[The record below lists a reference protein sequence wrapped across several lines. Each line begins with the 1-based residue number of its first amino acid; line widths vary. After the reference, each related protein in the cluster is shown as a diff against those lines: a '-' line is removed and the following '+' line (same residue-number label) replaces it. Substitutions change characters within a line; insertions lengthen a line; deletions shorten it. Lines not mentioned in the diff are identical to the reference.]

1 MRQRKKPTSYPI
13 FLWIAI
19 LLLLYLCYIQIN
31 RSEVGDT
38 HFAEI
43 LCIDEKDGEYT
54 ITALYDNAASKNN
67 DGLQMI
73 DGTGASV
80 YTAYTDM
87 SRKNTKDIS
96 LDHTAYFLFGQNA
109 ALTGLDKCL
118 DFISREPDMKTNA
131 NVFIMKSID
140 TNKLFKDAMEDNFA
154 PSETLYSISQR
165 QSNNQKKP
173 MNTLLHVLNDKEHT
187 YNNLLIPYVVYEDKN
202 MYLEGYAA
210 FKEQKLVRFLDY
222 DLSRSIDLYRN
233 NLRTFPLQLNANLSV
248 ELQNI
253 EVKPVISVSN
263 DFLSIE
269 LNVKAESTLKEATEP
284 VTAFEQDT
292 LARLNA
298 LERYQLMN
306 NLVDIL
312 LVMKEDQLDLLNIGS
327 TLEHKIT
334 PEQMEKNWAAY
345 LDNMDVS
352 LSVDSATV
360 KTYTIETN

>member
-1 MRQRKKPTSYPI
+1 MRQRKKRTSYTI

-19 LLLLYLCYIQIN
+19 LLLIYLCYIQIN

-43 LCIDEKDGEYT
+43 LCIDEKDGTYT
-54 ITALYDNAASKNN
+54 ITALYENAASKNN

-73 DGTGASV
+73 DGTGDSV

-96 LDHTAYFLFGQNA
+96 LDHTAYFILGQTA
-109 ALTGLDKCL
+109 AIAGLDKCL

-131 NVFIMKSID
+131 KVFIMKSD
-140 TNKLFKDAMEDNFA
+140 STNKLFKDAMEDDFA
-154 PSETLYSISQR
+154 PSETLESISTR

-173 MNTLLHVLNDKEHT
+173 TNTLLYVLNDKEHT
-187 YNNLLIPYVVYEDKN
+187 YNNLLIPYLVYKDKN

-222 DLSRSIDLYRN
+222 DLSRTIDLYRN
-233 NLRTFPLQLNANLSV
+233 NLRTCPLQLNPNISV

-253 EVKPVISVSN
+253 EVKPTISVSN
-263 DFLSIE
+263 EFLSVD
-269 LNVKAESTLKEATEP
+269 LNIKAESTLKETTES
-284 VTAFEQDT
+284 VTAIKQDT
-292 LARLNA
+292 MTRLNA
-298 LERYQLMN
+298 LERRQLMN
-306 NLVDIL
+306 QLIDII
-312 LVMKEDQLDLLNIGS
+312 LVMKKDNLDLLNIGS
-327 TLEHKIT
+327 TLEHKIA
-334 PEQMEKNWAAY
+334 PAKIEENWKNY

-352 LSVDSATV
+352 LSVDSATA